1 MYQRKVGDDN
11 PKVRN
16 KTCIMAQVDALQ
28 PKLCNTRVII
38 FAHKEKV
45 DPKKTSHR

>member
-1 MYQRKVGDDN
+1 MGDDN

-16 KTCIMAQVDALQ
+16 KTCIMAQVDVLKQ
-28 PKLCNTRVII
+28 QLDNTRVII
-38 FAHKEKV
+38 FVHKKKV